1 MSNENEEYE
10 LNTPPPKKMD
20 EKSEKI
26 INDIS
31 TVLRNFALIIIIFL
45 LMSYI
50 ANKYIA
56 GLGINFIPMFLPV
69 GKSFYKYPVL
79 TSLFHPPL
87 TDEQKKNTDFFKT
100 IKLESGNQSEVKTY
114 YELLQMGGNFFNII
128 KGLIGN
134 VTSKETK
141 IPMAKVFLGDYD
153 KMWWWQKM
161 IVAIFGA
168 IQIFVGTAMT
178 LFSCFAYLFS
188 GKHAFFFNMPK
199 AVKDKKVPTEDI
211 STSLFSQNS
220 NKILIKS
227 GLTKF
232 AAFFDFTYFIP
243 VDKLSYGST
252 YFIKEPSTFGDRF
265 KYFFLICFVLLFIGL
280 IRGKNLGGFFV
291 IFLIF
296 ILFGGWVLNPKH
308 NPHPYCNY
316 VSMLEKVNE
325 YLPNKMTYNQLAE
338 KILGIKGDIE
348 QAISTYSD
356 KTKEAAEG
364 IGYEPKKDG
373 PVEIEMQPMSGGK
386 LKPHLRKKIKEI
398 RLYMKENNI
407 QL

>member
-10 LNTPPPKKMD
+10 LNTPPPKQMD

-31 TVLRNFALIIIIFL
+31 IVLRNFALIITLFL

-56 GLGINFIPMFLPV
+56 GLGMSFIPMFLPV

-79 TSLFHPPL
+79 TTLFHPPL
-87 TDEQKKNTDFFKT
+87 TDEQKKNTKFFKT
-100 IKLESGNQSEVKTY
+100 MKLESANQSEEKTY

-128 KGLIGN
+128 KGLFGN
-134 VTSKETK
+134 IVSTETK
-141 IPMAKVFLGDYD
+141 LPMAKVFLANYD
-153 KMWWWQKM
+153 DMWWWQK
-161 IVAIFGA
+161 IVVAIFGA
-168 IQIFVGTAMT
+168 AQLFVGTAMT

-199 AVKDKKVPTEDI
+199 AVKDKNVPIEDI
-211 STSLFSQNS
+211 STSLFKENS
-220 NKILIKS
+220 NKILIQS
-227 GLTKF
+227 GFTKF

-252 YFIKEPSTFGDRF
+252 YFIKEPSTFKNRF
-265 KYFFLICFVLLFIGL
+265 GYFFLISFVLLFIGL

-316 VSMLEKVNE
+316 VSMLEKINA
-325 YLPNKMTYNQLAE
+325 YLPNKMTYNQLADN
-338 KILGIKGDIE
+338 ILGVKKNVE
-348 QAISTYSD
+348 QAIANYS
-356 KTKEAAEG
+356 KSSINAAED
-364 IGYEPKKDG
+364 IGYEPTPSNAENRKELKQ
-373 PVEIEMQPMSGGK
+373 MGGK

-398 RLYMKENNI
+398 RKYMEENNI